1 MKKMKVMKAVKEMT
15 VMKAMKEMKVMKAVK
30 EMKVMKAVKEMT
42 VMKAV
47 KKVRE
52 VIRSDEDSRGSPIT
66 PSSNGD
72 KNIDRVDSQIT
83 HSLFFLFFLLQTA
96 YIDWY
101 YSL

>member
-1 MKKMKVMKAVKEMT
+1 MKAAKEMT
-15 VMKAMKEMKVMKAVK
+15 
-30 EMKVMKAVKEMT
+30 VMKAVKEMT

-52 VIRSDEDSRGSPIT
+52 IIRSDEDRHGSPIT

-83 HSLFFLFFLLQTA
+83 HSHFFLFFFFF
-96 YIDWY
+96 YFKRHI
-101 YSL
+101 